1 MMSSAVDRSTK
12 SEVKLVDCSDKVAHV
27 TIDRPPLNLVNTA
40 LLASLAEALSELAAE
55 PQVRAIVLDTAN
67 GVPPFAAD
75 AGELTALTTWQQTFE
90 MLKRGQE
97 ALTTIEFLP
106 RPVIMAIYDGLCIGG
121 GLELALSCHLR
132 IAGTQTRFAV
142 PEAPAGSHPGWGNTQ
157 RLARLFGRPKSLE
170 LIFTGNEIS
179 AQEALA
185 LGAVNHIVPGD
196 QVLATAMRLG
206 RAVARVRSKS
216 VASVMSIMNVPYA
229 LGLAE
234 GKAKELEQ
242 FMRIYD
248 PATLRDGVNALF
260 QHTPIEY
267 TD

>member
-1 MMSSAVDRSTK
+1 MMSSIVDRSTK
-12 SEVKLVDCSDKVAHV
+12 SQVKLVDCKDRVAHV
-27 TIDRPPLNLVNTA
+27 TIDCPPLNLINTA
-40 LLASLAEALSELAAE
+40 LLGSLAEMLSELAAD

-106 RPVIMAIYDGLCIGG
+106 RPVIMAIYDGMCIGG

-132 IAGTQTRFAV
+132 VAGSQTRFAV

-157 RLARLFGRPKSLE
+157 RLARLFGRSKSLE
-170 LIFTGNEIS
+170 LILTGNEIS
-179 AQEALA
+179 AREAYA
-185 LGAVNHIVPGD
+185 LGVINHVVPGD
-196 QVLATAMRLG
+196 QVLATATEL
-206 RAVARVRSKS
+206 AHAIARVRTKS
-216 VASVMSIMNVPYA
+216 VVSVMSIMNVPYA

-248 PATLRDGVNALF
+248 PDTLREV
-260 QHTPIEY
+260 
-267 TD
+267 